1 MTCGLYAELYRKIAG
16 GKLRQIVL
24 AMISTYDF
32 QADDLRIER
41 QHIFP
46 QILLSMKKDAFEYW
60 VFFLLSILIPLI
72 KKQSYPEIMG
82 FNIHPKVMKTYVHVK
97 TCMGMFHRSFTG
109 NCSWKQQ
116 RCSLVGKWI
125 NKPVVHQDSGIHLVQ
140 NRDALSRYEKT
151 WSKLKCI
158 LWSERSHYEKFH
170 AMWGGIDGL
179 NKIFRAVKI
188 LW

>member
-1 MTCGLYAELYRKIAG
+1 MTCGLFAELYRKIAG
-16 GKLRQIVL
+16 GKLWQIVL

-32 QADDLRIER
+32 QADNLRIER

-46 QILLSMKKDAFEYW
+46 KMLLSMKKETFDYW

-72 KKQSYPEIMG
+72 RKQSYPEIML
-82 FNIHPKVMKTYVHVK
+82 FAVHPKVMKTYVHVK
-97 TCMGMFHRSFTG
+97 TCTEMFYRSFIG

-125 NKPVVHQDSGIHLVQ
+125 NKPIVHPDSGIHLVQ
-140 NRDALSRYEKT
+140 NRDVLSRYEKT
-151 WSKLKCI
+151 WSKL
-158 LWSERSHYEKFH
+158 SHYEKSH

>member
-1 MTCGLYAELYRKIAG
+1 MTFRQMTWELKDN
-16 GKLRQIVL
+16 
-24 AMISTYDF
+24 T
-32 QADDLRIER
+32 
-41 QHIFP
+41 FP
-46 QILLSMKKDAFEYW
+46 PKFYYQWRRMLLNT
-60 VFFLLSILIPLI
+60 VFFLLSILIPLLT
-72 KKQSYPEIMG
+72 KQSYPEIML

-97 TCMGMFHRSFTG
+97 TCTGMFHRSFIG

-125 NKPVVHQDSGIHLVQ
+125 NKPIVHPDSGIHLVQ

-151 WSKLKCI
+151 WSKLKCV